1 MCIVLFVLFLHLIY
15 ALLKSHKVMVLEISS
30 CNKENVELYILVYVE
45 AIGLFLNEFVSN
57 SVFFVWP

>member
-15 ALLKSHKVMVLEISS
+15 ALLKSRKVMVLEISS

-45 AIGLFLNEFVSN
+45 AFGLFLNKFVSN